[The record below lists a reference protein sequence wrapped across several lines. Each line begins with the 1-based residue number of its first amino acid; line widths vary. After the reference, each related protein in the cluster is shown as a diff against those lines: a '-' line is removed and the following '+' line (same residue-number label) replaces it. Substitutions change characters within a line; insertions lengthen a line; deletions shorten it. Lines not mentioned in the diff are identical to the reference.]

1 MIICLRSPRNEK
13 PCLEP
18 AQATA
23 CKDQCF
29 LLSRLIP
36 LVSDGRTGAIPGLG
50 VLLIFQE
57 LLFRYNWA
65 LAFSKEKQDNK
76 KHSLSLLEDILI

>member
-1 MIICLRSPRNEK
+1 MIICSKSPRNKK

-23 CKDQCF
+23 CPVNAI
-29 LLSRLIP
+29 LLNWLIP
-36 LVSDGRTGAIPGLG
+36 FVSDGRTGGIPALG

-57 LLFRYNWA
+57 LLFRYN
-65 LAFSKEKQDNK
+65 
-76 KHSLSLLEDILI
+76 